1 MIWNIPSIEH
11 ILSACLNYSLISLLK
26 KHTHTNT
33 HTHTR
38 KYPCSVLCVFTQI
51 NACRRC
57 TGSEFTH
64 IYAIW
69 FVHYENDKDL
79 NFTHRLSPTPPLPLN
94 RTCCVCMCVCVCM
107 CARMCVCV
115 CARTHMY
122 KCVWAWPGS
131 RALSGY
137 THTGRL
143 RAITK
148 AFQRN
153 PQQVKIKC
161 FRSNW

>member
-11 ILSACLNYSLISLLK
+11 ILSACLNYSLNSSLK
-26 KHTHTNT
+26 KCAHTHA
-33 HTHTR
+33 HTHKHTGICEYTDYGLCIYSQKR
-38 KYPCSVLCVFTQI
+38 MGGWTDKYICSNVKWVTVCNVWQQHQLKLYTQ
-51 NACRRC
+51 A
-57 TGSEFTH
+57 
-64 IYAIW
+64 
-69 FVHYENDKDL
+69 
-79 NFTHRLSPTPPLPLN
+79 LPSSSISTKQNLL
-94 RTCCVCMCVCVCM
+94 CVCVYLRICN
-107 CARMCVCV
+107 
-115 CARTHMY
+115 

>member
-1 MIWNIPSIEH
+1 MKHSLNRTH
-11 ILSACLNYSLISLLK
+11 IVCMSQLQPDFLAK
-26 KHTHTNT
+26 ETHTHKHT

-94 RTCCVCMCVCVCM
+94 RTCCVCMCVCVCVHV
-107 CARMCVCV
+107 CTYVCVCV
-115 CARTHMY
+115 CAHAYVQVCLGLARQQSSLRLHTHR
-122 KCVWAWPGS
+122 KAQSNNKG
-131 RALSGY
+131 LSKEPSAG
-137 THTGRL
+137 
-143 RAITK
+143 
-148 AFQRN
+148 
-153 PQQVKIKC
+153 
-161 FRSNW
+161 